1 MKFAFIVGQFPVL
14 SETFILNQITGLI
27 DRGHQVD
34 IYTPQ
39 RRETPVVQ
47 TDVEKYNLL
56 AHTYSPVPMP
66 QSLPMRIIQGLKLI
80 ATYFPKD
87 PKTAFNLLNVFK
99 YGRRAASLWQFYT
112 AAPLLGRGPYDAI
125 HCHFGPSG
133 FKGALLRELGVLQ
146 GKLITTFHGSD
157 ITTYLKEKGDRA
169 YDPLFQVGDL
179 FLPISEHWKQ
189 QLLKV
194 GCDQHK
200 IVVHH
205 MGIDCDK
212 FSFAPRFLK
221 DSDPIRLITIC
232 RLVEKKGVE
241 YGIRAVAQ
249 LIKSNPNLRSRL
261 EYSIAGDGPLKA
273 NLEDLIQKLE
283 IGETVRL
290 LGWKQQQDLVELL
303 NQSHILLAPSVTSHD
318 GNQEGIPVA
327 LMEAMA
333 RGLPVISSLHSGIP
347 ELIENGKSGFL
358 VPERDVDGLAAKLNH
373 LIQHPEIWPDLGKAG
388 RTQVEQHFNIQ
399 TLNDRLVELSQ

>member
-1 MKFAFIVGQFPVL
+1 MKFAFVVGQFPVM

-39 RRETPVVQ
+39 RRAASVMQ
-47 TDVEKYNLL
+47 TDVEKYSLL
-56 AHTYSPVPMP
+56 AHTYSPIPMP
-66 QSLPMRIIQGLKLI
+66 SSLPMRLVQGLKLI
-80 ATYFPKD
+80 ATHFPKD
-87 PKTAFNLLNVFK
+87 PKATLNLLNVAK
-99 YGRRAASLWQFYT
+99 YGGRAASLWQFYT

-133 FKGALLRELGVLQ
+133 LKGALLRELGVLQ

-169 YDPLFQVGDL
+169 YDPLFQAGDL

-189 QLLKV
+189 QLLKL
-194 GCDQHK
+194 GCDEGK

-212 FSFAPRFLK
+212 FSFAPRILK
-221 DSDPIRLITIC
+221 EGDPIRLITIC

-249 LIKSNPNLRSRL
+249 LVNTRPHLKPRL
-261 EYSIAGDGPLKA
+261 EYNIAGDGPLKA
-273 NLEDLIQKLE
+273 NLENLIQELE
-283 IGETVRL
+283 VGDTVKL
-290 LGWKQQQDLVELL
+290 LGWKQQQDLIELL
-303 NQSHILLAPSVTSHD
+303 DQSHILLAPSVTSHD

-358 VPERDVDGLAAKLNH
+358 VPERDVDGLAAKLDH

-388 RTQVEQHFNIQ
+388 RIHVEQHFNIKK
-399 TLNDRLVELSQ
+399 LNDRLVELSQ

>member
-1 MKFAFIVGQFPVL
+1 MKFAFVVGQFPVM

-39 RRETPVVQ
+39 RQAASVMQ

-56 AHTYSPVPMP
+56 AHTYSPIPMP
-66 QSLPMRIIQGLKLI
+66 PNSFVRAVRGLQIIS
-80 ATYFPKD
+80 THFPKD
-87 PKTAFNLLNVFK
+87 PKTALNLLNVAK
-99 YGRRAASLWQFYT
+99 YGGRAASLWQFYT
-112 AAPLLGRGPYDAI
+112 AAPLLGCGPYDAI

-157 ITTYLKEKGDRA
+157 VTTYLKEKGDRA

-189 QLLKV
+189 QLLKL
-194 GCDQHK
+194 GCNKHK
-200 IVVHH
+200 TVVHH

-212 FSFAPRFLK
+212 FSFAPRFLREG
-221 DSDPIRLITIC
+221 DRIRLITIC

-241 YGIRAVAQ
+241 YGIRAVAK
-249 LIKSNPNLRSRL
+249 LVNTHPHLRPRL
-261 EYSIAGDGPLKA
+261 EYNIAGDGPLKA
-273 NLEDLIQKLE
+273 SLETLIQELE
-283 IGETVRL
+283 IGDTVKL
-290 LGWKQQQDLVELL
+290 LGWQQQQDLIELL
-303 NQSHILLAPSVTSHD
+303 DRSHILLAPSVTSSD

-327 LMEAMA
+327 LMEAMS

-358 VPERDVDGLAAKLNH
+358 IPERDVDGLAAKLDH
-373 LIQHPEIWPDLGKAG
+373 LIHHPEIWSDLGKAG
-388 RTQVEQHFNIQ
+388 RTQVEQHFNIK
-399 TLNDRLVELSQ
+399 TLNDRLVELSR